1 MGFIYN
7 PSSKSQN
14 PANPDS
20 DKKTNKK
27 EKKIL
32 WKVNNWLLIMG
43 KL

>member
-20 DKKTNKK
+20 DKKNKQ
-27 EKKIL
+27 ERKIN
-32 WKVNNWLLIMG
+32 KYG
-43 KL
+43 K